1 MLMQEWLKILL
12 TAITTLV
19 GVTGLGIT
27 LRDYLET
34 RQMKKRILT
43 YDEHYKLLQII
54 EKRKELQEKGI
65 ELPPLPR
72 RIG

>member
-1 MLMQEWLKILL
+1 MQEWLKVALA
-12 TAITTLV
+12 AITSVV
-19 GVTGLGIT
+19 GAIGLSIT
-27 LRDYLET
+27 LKDYRET
-34 RQMKKRILT
+34 RQIKKRILT

-65 ELPPLPR
+65 ELPPLPP

>member
-1 MLMQEWLKILL
+1 
-12 TAITTLV
+12 
-19 GVTGLGIT
+19 
-27 LRDYLET
+27 
-34 RQMKKRILT
+34 MKKRILT